1 MSALRG
7 GVAAN
12 STLRELFKQKAGQ
25 EGLRFYFPDK
35 ILCTDNAAMV
45 ACAGYYHY
53 LAGDFAPLTQEAC
66 ANHPLIVANLPIIDV
81 ESRYK
86 CYKPR
91 IRVRRKNGFL
101 LP

>member
-66 ANHPLIVANLPIIDV
+66 ANHPLIVAKL
-81 ESRYK
+81 
-86 CYKPR
+86 
-91 IRVRRKNGFL
+91 
-101 LP
+101 